1 MVIPDD
7 VSCAKLP
14 KKIKLHS
21 QTGFGYLFNLLAK
34 VILKPGI
41 MLNFDSLTKQM
52 KLILLTIILFCI
64 LPFTFVKGQNNNSDS
79 LLLQE
84 RAYYYH
90 KYRSVRDTM
99 TMNTWLN
106 LKRIS
111 DNLEQVVNRDQQVID
126 ALHNRIYADSA
137 LIDSLTNVAQQNN
150 QLLKR
155 NVMMAQTENSDGFPL
170 IYLKAAVGILIFI
183 ILILIYFLISRFN
196 KFKLYKNSSEHYE
209 GIAEQRLHQVEQSDM
224 ELRKLKQRELDFRE
238 ELERGMQSNQERLL
252 SLQEKCGQLEKEN
265 QQLRES
271 GEAVSATHLKNPK
284 DISYIS
290 DLPENVE
297 ELKKII
303 ASLFDERS
311 SLMNLAGKLK
321 SQFDDESRKNRDT
334 IDRINNLLI
343 DLSGKSQE

>member
-1 MVIPDD
+1 
-7 VSCAKLP
+7 
-14 KKIKLHS
+14 
-21 QTGFGYLFNLLAK
+21 
-34 VILKPGI
+34 
-41 MLNFDSLTKQM
+41 
-52 KLILLTIILFCI
+52 
-64 LPFTFVKGQNNNSDS
+64 
-79 LLLQE
+79 
-84 RAYYYH
+84 
-90 KYRSVRDTM
+90 
-99 TMNTWLN
+99 
-106 LKRIS
+106 
-111 DNLEQVVNRDQQVID
+111 
-126 ALHNRIYADSA
+126 
-137 LIDSLTNVAQQNN
+137 
-150 QLLKR
+150 
-155 NVMMAQTENSDGFPL
+155 
-170 IYLKAAVGILIFI
+170 
-183 ILILIYFLISRFN
+183 
-196 KFKLYKNSSEHYE
+196 
-209 GIAEQRLHQVEQSDM
+209 M

-297 ELKKII
+297 ELKSII
-303 ASLFDERS
+303 ASLIDERS